1 MSKDRSSKGEFTGR
15 HMLMIM
21 LAFFGVII
29 TVNLIM
35 ATLANTTWSGI
46 VVKNSYI
53 ASREFNTRAE
63 EARRQ
68 EALAWTADFRLD
80 DGRLSFTIADAEGRP
95 VPLHGGTATLRRA
108 VNERDDMTVVL
119 KVAGDA
125 LEGAAEVADGAW
137 IVDIVADA
145 GRDVP
150 YRETRRI
157 HVQEGSV
164 R

>member
-1 MSKDRSSKGEFTGR
+1 MSRDRSSKGEFTGR

-29 TVNLIM
+29 AVNLTM
-35 ATLANTTWSGI
+35 ATLANTTWSGF

-53 ASREFNTRAE
+53 ASREFNARAE
-63 EARRQ
+63 EGRQQ
-68 EALAWTADFRLD
+68 EALAWTPDFRLD
-80 DGRLSFTIADAEGRP
+80 DGKLSFAIADAEGRP
-95 VPLHGGTATLRRA
+95 VPLAGGTATLRRP
-108 VNERDDMTVVL
+108 VSERDDMTVAL
-119 KVAGDA
+119 NVAGDA
-125 LEGAAEVADGAW
+125 LEGGAEVADGAW

-157 HVQEGSV
+157 HVQGGSV